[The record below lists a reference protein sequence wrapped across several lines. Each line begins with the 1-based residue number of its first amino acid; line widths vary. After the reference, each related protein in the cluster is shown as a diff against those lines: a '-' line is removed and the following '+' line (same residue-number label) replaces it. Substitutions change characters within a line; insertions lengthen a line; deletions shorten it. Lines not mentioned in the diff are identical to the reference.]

1 MEQDPWNG
9 ELAGQQHGSRKPA
22 LLRPAQISSADLMLI
37 ATPSYPSALTVSSP
51 QMVNVNVNACLSVC
65 VCVCVC
71 VVLYVCVCVLGTEKH
86 RCVYLCLRTQ
96 SRLWYLLRH
105 HRMIFLMFF
114 NSKGKTPT
122 HRATSYEQSRFPA
135 NNSLES
141 EAAKNR
147 RHLNHIS
154 FSLSSF

>member
-1 MEQDPWNG
+1 MVEQDPWNG

-51 QMVNVNVNACLSVC
+51 QIVNVNVNACLSVC
-65 VCVCVC
+65 VSFF
-71 VVLYVCVCVLGTEKH
+71 YVCLCIRNRKTQVCILMFAHTEPF
-86 RCVYLCLRTQ
+86 VVP
-96 SRLWYLLRH
+96 SE
-105 HRMIFLMFF
+105 IPPDDFFMFF

-122 HRATSYEQSRFPA
+122 HRDSSYEHSRFPA